1 MTARPVGIYGSH
13 PAAEAG
19 LAEGLSPFG
28 FRVERVVDLRSW
40 SSGRSSLLLVFVV
53 GPEAGLAKLA
63 EACRRTVRVVA
74 LLESRSDALVVAV
87 LRAGALSCVSVHDDS
102 EHMAMALD
110 AASRG
115 CSLLPRA
122 LKDLV
127 VRDGP
132 ASCLDEL
139 EIDWLQGIAVGST
152 VLTVADCAGFSEREM
167 YRRLHRIYEKLG
179 VGNRREALA
188 EAHRLRL
195 IRQV

>member
-1 MTARPVGIYGSH
+1 MTARLVGIYGSQ
-13 PAAEAG
+13 PAAE

-28 FRVERVVDLRSW
+28 FQLEHVVDLRSW
-40 SSGRSSLLLVFVV
+40 LSSRSSPLLVFVV
-53 GPEAGLAKLA
+53 GPEAGLAELA
-63 EACRRTVRVVA
+63 EACRRTARVVA
-74 LLESRSDALVVAV
+74 LLESRSDVLVVAV
-87 LRAGALSCVSVHDDS
+87 LRAGALSYVSVHDDS

-115 CSLLPRA
+115 CSLFPRA

-139 EIDWLQGIAVGST
+139 EIDWLQGIADGST
-152 VLTVADCAGFSEREM
+152 VVAVGRGAGFSEREM
-167 YRRLHRIYEKLG
+167 YRRLLRIYKKLG
-179 VGNRREALA
+179 VDNRREALA
-188 EAHRLRL
+188 VAHRLRL